1 MTKKEVA
8 WLLIRLAGVLLLWQA
23 IAGAV
28 TLVNSYLFVSENA
41 ELLSRSGGVFW
52 QMILLMLINLA
63 FGLYCVFG
71 GSVLF
76 QILDSENV
84 DSSQEH
90 ISIID
95 LHK

>member
-1 MTKKEVA
+1 MSKKEVA
-8 WLLIRLAGVLLLWQA
+8 WLLIRLAGLLLLWQA
-23 IAGAV
+23 VAGAV
-28 TLVNSYLFVSENA
+28 TLVSSYLFVSENA
-41 ELLSRSGGVFW
+41 ELLSRSAGVFW
-52 QMILLMLINLA
+52 QMTLVMLINLG

-90 ISIID
+90 ISIVD
-95 LHK
+95 LNR